1 MPATP
6 RVALSP
12 ENRKLAIGLG
22 GVLVLAL
29 AFVGSNVAANH
40 KPEPH
45 NLPIGA
51 VGSARTAERLATEL
65 EALEPGGFDVT
76 AYDSAAAAREAIRE
90 RRIYGAFEPGAPP
103 TLLVASAASAVAEE
117 VLLETFRPLT
127 VGRGETLAVDDV
139 VRLPP
144 SDDTGATAFSAVLS
158 LTIAAILGSSI
169 IYITAGKRRLAVRL
183 GAVLALGVG
192 AGLMGAIATNVLV
205 GAFPGRF
212 AAVWLVATMFVL
224 AIAFPVA
231 AFQTLIGLPGT
242 GLGLIAFVVVGT
254 PSSGGATAPELLP
267 GFWRAVSQLLPPGA
281 GTTGMRDLVYFHGH
295 GATRALIVLALYAIL
310 GAALTTVAYRA
321 KQRPQQ
327 AP

>member
-1 MPATP
+1 MPVAP
-6 RVALSP
+6 RAVLSP
-12 ENRKLAIGLG
+12 ENRNLAIGLG

-45 NLPIGA
+45 KLPIGV
-51 VGSARTAERLATEL
+51 VGSSAMVEGVTTEL
-65 EALEPGGFDVT
+65 EGRDPGGFEIK
-76 AYDSAAAAREAIRE
+76 AYASAAAARTAIRD
-90 RRIYGAFEPGAPP
+90 RRIYGAFEPGPPP

-117 VLLETFRPLT
+117 ILIETFRPPV
-127 VGRGETLAVDDV
+127 VGRGETLTVDDV
-139 VRLPP
+139 VPLPS

-169 IYITAGKRRLAVRL
+169 IFITAGKRRLAVRL
-183 GAVLALGVG
+183 GAVLALGIG

-242 GLGLIAFVVVGT
+242 GLGLVAFVVVGT

-281 GTTGMRDLVYFHGH
+281 GTTAMRDLVYFHGH
-295 GATRALIVLALYAIL
+295 GALRALLVLALYAIL
-310 GAALTTVAYRA
+310 GAALAIVAHHFR
-321 KQRPQQ
+321 QL
-327 AP
+327 